1 MTRTLAYRI
10 VAHRRGQCIR
20 YLDLIAI
27 SSAAAIRT
35 AQELLPGY
43 LITLSTRAPMWEEN
57 A

>member
-10 VAHRRGQCIR
+10 AAHRRGQCIR